1 MNINYIDFLDNKYKA
16 KSKIKKIYNTSFPK
30 SEKFPFWILK
40 KSLKSKNVN
49 LYGILYNNK
58 IIGMQYILHYN
69 NEAYL
74 MYFAIDEKYRNIGY
88 GSILI
93 KNITKRY
100 HNVILSI
107 ERVVDKVS
115 KRRKNFYI
123 RNGFNETDKFTIQN
137 NIHYEIL
144 CSNNNYNLT
153 KDKLINLYSQMSK
166 SKILRYIMNKRF
178 NLMNIDFIEN

>member
-1 MNINYIDFLDNKYKA
+1 
-16 KSKIKKIYNTSFPK
+16 
-30 SEKFPFWILK
+30 
-40 KSLKSKNVN
+40 
-49 LYGILYNNK
+49 
-58 IIGMQYILHYN
+58 
-69 NEAYL
+69 

-123 RNGFNETDKFTIQN
+123 RNGFNETGKFTIQN